1 MERRAWRATS
11 AMVYKLLSP
20 KMAAKPHLVVLA
32 ELLDEGRL
40 MGSADA
46 RCLPPVPLI
55 KISTFLFASA
65 RAAASTTSPI
75 PIKFTKRFNK
85 CKC

>member
-1 MERRAWRATS
+1 
-11 AMVYKLLSP
+11 
-20 KMAAKPHLVVLA
+20 MAAKPHLVVLA

-75 PIKFTKRFNK
+75 PIKFTKK
-85 CKC
+85 V